1 MGIFDEE
8 NLFAGYMALFDKM
21 KKVLRRSSGEKKK

>member
-8 NLFAGYMALFDKM
+8 NVFVGYMALFDQM
-21 KKVLRRSSGEKKK
+21 KKVLLRLSGEAKQ